1 MAGRAWRSALLKM
14 DATARC
20 RQWGKGES
28 AKLSLNQ
35 RQCRREESKGES
47 EKLSPWSEGIGE
59 ADSIPSMP
67 VPQKG
72 EICTNET
79 FEQIFQ
85 IHN

>member
-20 RQWGKGES
+20 RQGGKGES
-28 AKLSLNQ
+28 AKLSPNQ
-35 RQCRREESKGES
+35 RKCRREESKGES

-59 ADSIPSMP
+59 ADRLPSMS
-67 VPQKG
+67 VHQKG
-72 EICTNET
+72 EIWINET
-79 FEQIFQ
+79 FVQIFQ

>member
-1 MAGRAWRSALLKM
+1 MAGRAWRSALLKL

-20 RQWGKGES
+20 RQRGKGES
-28 AKLSLNQ
+28 AKLSPNQ
-35 RQCRREESKGES
+35 RHCRREESKGES
-47 EKLSPWSEGIGE
+47 EKLSPWSEEIGE

-72 EICTNET
+72 EICINET
-79 FEQIFQ
+79 FVQIFQ